1 MSNTTTLIA
10 EINYLNQL
18 GADFNR
24 YFLISSAAFGIPSN
38 LVAMFIFSRLAHKK
52 TNMGFLYTWQAS
64 IDLSVLLITFFV
76 ARSSSVFLSFSLANL
91 NDSMCKFVIFA
102 RRYILHASSWMPV
115 LITFD
120 RFTFVLYGHSRRF
133 KFLKNKFLLV
143 IIILIMLTLLAI
155 LDIPNLMF
163 YLPANTSNPS
173 CMADRNIVL
182 SSDMISIV
190 LRTYLPFL
198 IMIVLNALMVRKIRE
213 SSRRTFK
220 QTAVGRR
227 EYHFTL
233 ATMAYDAYFLLFNFP
248 LSVFYIFFDIN
259 LYSGAFMNDRL
270 LAAKYSLANS
280 AFINFSFCEQTL
292 TIFMYVAFNKL
303 FRNELI
309 RVCTKYFLFALP
321 SLQKRVSPTS
331 QTASRTGAARE
342 TRAQT

>member
-1 MSNTTTLIA
+1 MSNSS

-18 GADFNR
+18 GAHFNR

-64 IDLSVLLITFFV
+64 IDLAVLLITFFV
-76 ARSSSVFLSFSLANL
+76 ARSSSVFLPFSLANL

-133 KFLKNKFLLV
+133 KFLKNKCFLV
-143 IIILIMLTLLAI
+143 VIILIMLTLLAI

-198 IMIVLNALMVRKIRE
+198 IMIVLNALMVHKIRE

-233 ATMAYDAYFLLFNFP
+233 ATMTYDAYFLIFNFP
-248 LSVFYIFFDIN
+248 LSVFYIFYDIN
-259 LYSGAFMNDRL
+259 LYSGAFTDRL
-270 LAAKYSLANS
+270 FAAKYSLANS

-309 RVCTKYFLFALP
+309 RFCTKYFLFVMP

-331 QTASRTGAARE
+331 QTASRTGAVRE